1 VPTISFWI
9 GVLVLVSGVAAL
21 GRGRNWHD
29 EAEGP
34 RFPSERLGSVA
45 GLLRNGVGPIAVA
58 ALPIQLFGLVAVVV
72 GILMMFGVVPSQ
84 QAPGLAV
91 AELFG
96 LVAVVV
102 GILMMFGVVPSQQAP
117 GLAVAAVAGGIF
129 LVTLATL
136 LIRLVVWFSHR
147 NRAG

>member
-1 VPTISFWI
+1 MPTISFWI

-84 QAPGLAV
+84 RAPGLAV
-91 AELFG
+91 A
-96 LVAVVV
+96 V
-102 GILMMFGVVPSQQAP
+102 
-117 GLAVAAVAGGIF
+117 VAGGIF